1 MENTFSSVQPTSKSK
16 FASVVFLYVFAGL
29 AITAVVAAIMGF
41 IFKFALPVEYSSS
54 GFIDPAKQQNAN
66 IYFGIMIGAFIAY
79 IILLIWIMV
88 GTLKNKGNM
97 VVPFTLYAIVMGVLI
112 SSFTLFVRIELIAIS
127 FGITCLIFGG
137 LFCIGWFVKKDL
149 SVMGMIAGGLI
160 FGALLMSLFNI
171 IWMFVSPATFSV
183 MNWIIS
189 FVLLIAIML
198 ITIVDFARIK
208 QIEQNGE
215 GSNNLALYCAFSLY
229 VDFIYIFLRV
239 LIFVARFSGRK

>member
-16 FASVVFLYVFAGL
+16 FASAVFLYLFIGL
-29 AITAVVAAIMGF
+29 AITAVVAAIMGY
-41 IFKFALPVEYSSS
+41 IFKFALPVDYSSS

-79 IILLIWIMV
+79 IILMIWIMCA
-88 GTLKNKGNM
+88 TFKNKGNL

-112 SSFTLFVRIELIAIS
+112 SSFTLFIRIELIAAS
-127 FGITCLIFGG
+127 FGITCLIFGA
-137 LFCIGWFVKKDL
+137 LFLIGWFSKRDL
-149 SVMGMIAGGLI
+149 SALALVGCGLI
-160 FGALLMSLFNI
+160 FGAMLMALFNL
-171 IWMFVSPATFSV
+171 IWMFVSPATFNV

-208 QIEQNGE
+208 QIEQSGE
-215 GSNNLALYCAFSLY
+215 GSKNLALFCAFNLY

-239 LIFVARFSGRK
+239 LIFIARITNR